1 MKGLFTAVA
10 TALVIIG
17 SISGVMVL
25 SGKKL
30 PFVPAG
36 LKSGFITV
44 AVIGIMACSFAIT
57 RDVKA
62 MNWGNIFNIAAA
74 VLGTIALITAVLVL
88 EGKKIIFT
96 DGYKAGIII
105 LMFIMIIKSILVIV
119 HNSIKVYFIDLHTP

>member
-10 TALVIIG
+10 TILVITG
-17 SISGVMVL
+17 VISGIL
-25 SGKKL
+25 LLLDKKL

-44 AVIGIMACSFAIT
+44 AVIGLLACSFAIT
-57 RDVKA
+57 RDIKA
-62 MNWGNIFNIAAA
+62 MNWGNIFNILAA

-88 EGKKIIFT
+88 EGKKVIFI

-105 LMFIMIIKSILVIV
+105 LMSIMIVKSILVIV
-119 HNSIKVYFIDLHTP
+119 HNSINT